1 MKRMRERVLRKKRKK
16 RRKERK
22 KEKIVCLFKFYS
34 IFYLLGESRD
44 RISFA
49 SNGAAILSPI
59 TYLIPTLPYLNTLPY
74 LR

>member
-16 RRKERK
+16 RRKEGK

-49 SNGAAILSPI
+49 SKWSRH
-59 TYLIPTLPYLNTLPY
+59 TQPYNALNT
-74 LR
+74 